1 MKKQIKV
8 LFYVFIS
15 TCLLTSCISQE
26 KNKTDALKKD
36 DSTSAAKKSIA
47 ETISSIST
55 TNIEEIIDYY
65 YTLKREDPEAYN
77 FDDENEL
84 NNFGYQLLNE
94 GKIKDAIKVFEVL
107 VAEFPGLSNPYDSL
121 GEAYYADGNKE
132 LAVQNYEKSLKLN
145 SKNINAEDWINKIKY
160 TEYDS
165 TRFHK
170 VYSIKQYKND
180 LDELGRRLTEVN
192 PNAYKFITKNDF
204 WKAIQTKKDQLTEH
218 TTFSEFIWHCSE
230 IIANISCSHTSMG
243 YFNQERKMIP
253 IDLRFP
259 IEVKLINDKLYVSD
273 PLINRE
279 IVAPMNEI
287 ISINGIE
294 FATIKNEIYKHIS
307 SQGNIETYKKNFIN
321 SHSTSII
328 PYALGFPKSYVVAV
342 KGKFKPVEL
351 KKLTSYQNNFQK
363 LPEYLCQERL
373 CLKYVENNTSAI
385 MTIRSF
391 SYYGSK
397 FPEFKAFVDAS
408 FKELEQKKIK
418 NLVIDIRGN
427 GGGPSDA
434 GVYLLRYLTKKS
446 FVYFSSSQ
454 YNEKLDPV
462 QPFDNTFKGNLYFTI
477 DGNGGSTT
485 GHFMSLIKHL
495 KLATLVGEE
504 LGSNQFCTGGQ
515 KKLRLPNTGIIYAV
529 SRNTY
534 VTTATSLPIDR
545 GIMPDFTSTQSIHD
559 YLNGIDTV
567 MEYTLGL
574 IKKMQ

>member
-1 MKKQIKV
+1 MKKQIKILFNV
-8 LFYVFIS
+8 LIC

-26 KNKTDALKKD
+26 KSKTDAILNN
-36 DSTSAAKKSIA
+36 DSTAAAKKSIV
-47 ETISSIST
+47 ETISGIST
-55 TNIEEIIDYY
+55 TSIEEIIDYY
-65 YTLKREDPEAYN
+65 YKLKKENPEAYN

-84 NNFGYQLLNE
+84 NNYGYQLLDK
-94 GKIKDAIKVFEVL
+94 GKIKDAIKIFELL
-107 VAEFPGLSNPYDSL
+107 VAEFPNSSNPYDSL

-145 SKNINAEDWINKIKY
+145 PKNINAEDWINKIKY
-160 TEYDS
+160 AAYDS

-170 VYSIKQYKND
+170 MYSIKQYKND

-192 PNAYKFITKNDF
+192 PNAYKFITKDAF
-204 WKAIQTKKDQLTEH
+204 WKAIEVKKSLITER

-230 IIANISCSHTSMG
+230 VIANISCSHTSMG

-253 IDLRFP
+253 IELRFP

-273 PLINRE
+273 PLVNRE
-279 IVAPMNEI
+279 IVTSKSEI
-287 ISINGIE
+287 TSINGVE
-294 FATIKNEIYKHIS
+294 FETIKTEIFNHIS

-328 PYALGFPKSYVVAV
+328 PYALGFPKSYVVTI
-342 KGKFKPVEL
+342 KGKSKPVKL
-351 KKLTSYQNNFQK
+351 KTLTSYQNNFQK

-373 CLKYVENNTSAI
+373 CLKYSENNTSAI

-391 SYYGSK
+391 AYYGSK
-397 FPEFKAFVDAS
+397 FPEFKAFIDTS

-418 NLVIDIRGN
+418 NLVIDVRGN

-434 GVYLLRYLTKKS
+434 GVYLLRYLAQKP
-446 FVYFSSSQ
+446 FVYFSNSQ
-454 YNEKLDPV
+454 FNEKLKPV
-462 QPFDNTFKGNLYFTI
+462 QPFENGFKNNLYFTI

-485 GHFMSLIKHL
+485 GHFMSLVKHL

-515 KKLRLPNTGIIYAV
+515 KRLRLPYTGIIYAV

-534 VTTATSLPIDR
+534 VTTATSLPVDR
-545 GIMPDFTSTQSIHD
+545 GIMPDYTITQSIDD
-559 YLNGIDTV
+559 YLNKVDTV
-567 MEYTLGL
+567 MEYTLRL
-574 IKKMQ
+574 IEKK